1 MRQQARL
8 FRSPLPG
15 MASEAGEA
23 EQQRPER
30 MRTPGWV
37 RVMWLGF
44 GGFLAIV
51 VIALASVLVALR
63 VTHAD
68 RIFPNI
74 SVADV
79 AIGGMPMA
87 DAAAAISAR
96 ADSVE
101 ASAVS
106 FSYQGKTWSTTLR
119 DVGLSIDEGD
129 ALSSAEAYGR
139 EGSAYDRLRSTTR
152 LARVGARLSLPME
165 LDVSRLNTWF
175 DEIDAGL
182 GAPPHDAMLEVQGS
196 NVVIVPEVDGI
207 VVDRA
212 KAQSVIISNLQNL
225 SSTSAELP
233 ITTKI
238 AAIRDADLEP
248 AKMSLLAAL
257 AQPIQVAY
265 GSGIWTLPTTE
276 MAQFLVQD
284 VENTSGKAPS
294 LTMGL
299 DQEKLATWLSDRL
312 GDEIRSDP
320 EDAEVGWDG
329 SKLVSVVDSVDGVQ
343 LDASKLA
350 LAVEERFFHPGAA
363 VQAPVVKTKPE
374 IDSGNLGALGITTLL
389 GSGQSNYAGS
399 TDGRATNVAVGAGL
413 VNGTLIPPYGTYSF
427 NDSIGIIDED
437 KGFVEAQVIAGESI
451 GRDIGGGICQVS
463 TTVFR
468 AAFLAGL
475 PITEWW
481 PHRFRIGFY
490 EFDGWDPGLDASILQ
505 PTADPAT
512 WADFKFENP
521 SDTWMLVES
530 WTDGENVFV
539 NIYGKDLGYE
549 VEVTGPTWGNK
560 MQMLAPKEEVD
571 PKLDPGT
578 VSLLQA
584 GGIGEELT
592 QYRVVKDRN
601 GALLWERSF
610 YTKYY
615 PRGDIWEVSP
625 DMKGQAPIDPNF
637 KFPPLPPAGIDSKNW
652 VPGAEMTEEFAATEP
667 AAEPWTPPVQEATTD
682 WVDDGGSAVSGEW
695 VPSDDAATGDTW
707 SPPSDGA
714 VSGEEWVPPVEDV
727 PAA

>member
-1 MRQQARL
+1 MRQQARP
-8 FRSPLPG
+8 FRMPLPG

-23 EQQRPER
+23 EQQQRER
-30 MRTPGWV
+30 MGTPGWV
-37 RVMWLGF
+37 RALWLGF
-44 GGFLAIV
+44 GGLLAIV
-51 VIALASVLVALR
+51 ALALAGVLVALR

-74 SVADV
+74 AVADV
-79 AIGGMPMA
+79 AIGGMPVD
-87 DAAAAISAR
+87 DAAAAIAAR

-101 ASAVS
+101 TSAVS
-106 FSYQGKTWSTTLR
+106 FTYQGKTWSTTLR
-119 DVGLSIDEGD
+119 DVGLNIEEGD
-129 ALSSAEAYGR
+129 ALASAEAFGR
-139 EGSAYDRLRSTTR
+139 EGSAYDRLRSTSR

-165 LDVSRLNTWF
+165 LDVSQLNTWF
-175 DEIDAGL
+175 DQIDAEL
-182 GAPPHDAMLEVQGS
+182 GEPPHNALLEVQGN
-196 NVVIVPEVDGI
+196 NVVIVPEVDGT

-212 KAQSVIISNLQNL
+212 KAQDLIIGNLQSL
-225 SSTSAELP
+225 SATSAELP
-233 ITTKI
+233 VSTKI
-238 AAIRDADLEP
+238 ATIRNVDLEP
-248 AKMSLLAAL
+248 AKSILAAAM

-284 VENTSGKAPS
+284 VEDASGKAPS
-294 LTMGL
+294 VTMGL
-299 DQEKLATWLSDRL
+299 DHDKLAAWLNDRL
-312 GDEIRSDP
+312 ADKIRTEP
-320 EDAEVGWDG
+320 VDAEVGWDG
-329 SKLVSVVDSVDGVQ
+329 SKVVSVVESVDGVA
-343 LDASKLA
+343 LDSSKLA
-350 LAVEERFFHPGAA
+350 DAVEARFFQPGAT
-363 VQAPVVKTKPE
+363 VQAPVTRTKPE
-374 IDSGNLGALGITTLL
+374 IDSGNLSALGITTLL

-399 TDGRATNVAVGAGL
+399 TDGRATNVAVGASL
-413 VNGTLIPPYGTYSF
+413 LNGTLVPPYGTYSF
-427 NDSIGIIDED
+427 NDSIGVIDEES
-437 KGFVEAQVIAGESI
+437 GFVEAQVIAGESI

-490 EFDGWDPGLDASILQ
+490 EYDGWDPGLDASILQ
-505 PTADPAT
+505 PTEDPAT

-521 SDTWMLVES
+521 SDAWMLVES

-539 NIYGKDLGYE
+539 NIYGEDLGYD

-560 MQMLAPKEEVD
+560 TQMLAPKEEVD
-571 PKLDPGT
+571 TKLDPGT

-592 QYRVVKDRN
+592 QYRVVNDRN

-615 PRGDIWEVSP
+615 PRGEIWEVSP

-637 KFPPLPPAGIDSKNW
+637 KYPPLPPAGVDSKTW
-652 VPGAEMTEEFAATEP
+652 VPDAETTEQFVATEP
-667 AAEPWTPPVQEATTD
+667 VAEPWTPPVQDASTD
-682 WVDDGGSAVSGEW
+682 WVDDSGSAVSGEW
-695 VPSDDAATGDTW
+695 TPPADSGETWTPPSDDTG
-707 SPPSDGA
+707 
-714 VSGEEWVPPVEDV
+714 SGEEWVAPVEDA